1 MNKQV
6 KTTMLIIMGLLALVT
21 VTGIIYGMQNRIN
34 AEKLYGEYDES
45 ILSTVDEAVNTCQQA
60 YMSVGATPE
69 ESEGLTMYVKNIAEA
84 ESPVLKA
91 YIAQTMISYT
101 GDFLTVKDVAMH
113 TDHTSTQKRLIE
125 LDAQLENVKNFKRK

>member
-1 MNKQV
+1 MNKKI
-6 KTTMLIIMGLLALVT
+6 KTIMLIIMGLLALVT
-21 VTGIIYGMQNRIN
+21 VTGIVYGMQNRIN

-45 ILSTVDEAVNTCQQA
+45 ILSAVDEAVNACQQA

-69 ESEGLTMYVKNIAEA
+69 ESEGLTMYVRNIADA

-101 GDFLTVKDVAMH
+101 GDFLMVKDNLMH
-113 TDHTSTQKRLIE
+113 TDHTETQKRLIE
-125 LDAQLENVKNFKRK
+125 LDAKLENAKNFKQK